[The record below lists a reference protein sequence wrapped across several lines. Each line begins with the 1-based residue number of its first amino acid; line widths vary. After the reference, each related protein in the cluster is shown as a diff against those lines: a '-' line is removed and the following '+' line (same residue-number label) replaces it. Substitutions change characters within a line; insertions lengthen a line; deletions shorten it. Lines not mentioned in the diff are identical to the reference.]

1 MTFAKLD
8 VVAGVTVV
16 GGASLVEEFGVKFA
30 SVDAPA
36 VVVPLVEAIG
46 VTLTDV
52 IIAIVCFSL
61 CVSLVFI
68 RAEDVITVTVDVS
81 LAVAL
86 GATFTL
92 ADDVLTV
99 TVGASR
105 LVVLGVPFTLEEDVA
120 AAVAVASPAVASL
133 VAVTVDNVVG
143 ISVIVNVLL
152 VIVLEV
158 TLAGTVTAV
167 SNTSLVVA
175 FDATLEEDVDNVVGG
190 VSLVT
195 VAEDDVASV
204 SGVVN
209 ESASEVSLAEDVSI
223 PVIASVPFV
232 AAFIIAEG
240 VVVGAAAVISV
251 TFEDDVVGEIGII
264 GV

>member
-8 VVAGVTVV
+8 VVGGVTVV

-99 TVGASR
+99 LA
-105 LVVLGVPFTLEEDVA
+105 EDVA

-158 TLAGTVTAV
+158 TLVGTATAV

-175 FDATLEEDVDNVVGG
+175 FDATVEEDVDNVVGG